1 MTISADPTSVGAQLV
16 GRDGGGR
23 GLGMDFARMMALEPH
38 GTDVF
43 VGTGPQY
50 PWGGLYGGQIV
61 AQGLRAAQLTVDDEF
76 VLHSIHAYFIRMGDH
91 TEPVRFEVDRL
102 RNGRS
107 FCTRRVVARQ
117 ATGAILNLACSFQRP
132 EEGSVLQ
139 TIAMPDVAGPEG
151 IDDDSWSPM
160 FERRP
165 ALPRGTGDQPG
176 AWAGLWMRP
185 PGPVEPSLAHAAL
198 PYLSDDVPT
207 DAVLPQHP
215 EALPGGENHERFM
228 VASLDHAIWFHRA
241 FDPAEWHL
249 FDATSQGFGN
259 GRGLSVGH
267 VFSTEGVHVATVTQE
282 VLIRRSRRSG

>member
-1 MTISADPTSVGAQLV
+1 
-16 GRDGGGR
+16 
-23 GLGMDFARMMALEPH
+23 MDFALMMALEPH

-139 TIAMPDVAGPEG
+139 TVVMPDVAGPEG
-151 IDDDSWSPM
+151 VDDDSWSPM

-165 ALPRGTGDQPG
+165 ALPRGTADQPG
-176 AWAGLWMRP
+176 AWAGLWMRT

-198 PYLSDDVPT
+198 AYLSDDVPT

-228 VASLDHAIWFHRA
+228 VASLDHADLVPPGLRPGRVAPLRRHLSGVRQRAGTVGRPRVQHRGRPRGDGHPGGA
-241 FDPAEWHL
+241 HPSEPPA
-249 FDATSQGFGN
+249 
-259 GRGLSVGH
+259 
-267 VFSTEGVHVATVTQE
+267 GVTG
-282 VLIRRSRRSG
+282 SRVR